1 MGNLLRISYGTSR
14 DQKGGDGASASVPAQ
29 QHHNLPRDF
38 GDRLDLKNQNLT
50 DLPKVFII
58 EELTWLSLNHNAIES
73 LPPEIANL
81 TRLTIFRLFGNK
93 LKSLPPE
100 IGALAHLTTLDLGKN
115 LLSSLPQPNHNTN
128 NFLIQEPVSTTT
140 PSIEQR
146 DRIAMHSSCFTYLLR
161 AA

>member
-50 DLPKVFII
+50 DLPKDFII

-115 LLSSLPQPNHNTN
+115 LLSSLPPQIGDLSLLKGTLSR
-128 NFLIQEPVSTTT
+128 FVLI
-140 PSIEQR
+140 
-146 DRIAMHSSCFTYLLR
+146 
-161 AA
+161 